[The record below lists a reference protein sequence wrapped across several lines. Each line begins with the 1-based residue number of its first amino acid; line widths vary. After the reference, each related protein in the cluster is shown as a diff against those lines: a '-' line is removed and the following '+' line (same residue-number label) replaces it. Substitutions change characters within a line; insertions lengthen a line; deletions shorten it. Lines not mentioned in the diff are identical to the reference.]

1 MGSFE
6 RMILL
11 DTHIW
16 LWWLHDSNRLSGRM
30 QSEIATEEV
39 ENGVLISAISVWEI
53 AVKSSLGKLTLPLPI
68 DEWYEMAQVYPG
80 IIVESLNPLDA
91 IASTQLPGE
100 FHKDPADR
108 ILIAIARRY
117 DIPLVTMDNKILNY
131 PHVKTIS

>member
-1 MGSFE
+1 
-6 RMILL
+6 MILL
-11 DTHIW
+11 DTHVW
-16 LWWLHDSNRLSGRM
+16 LWWLHDSNRLSGRIP
-30 QSEIATEEV
+30 SEIATEEV

-53 AVKSSLGKLTLPLPI
+53 AVKSSLGKLTLPLPL

-80 IIVESLNPLDA
+80 VTVESLNPLDA